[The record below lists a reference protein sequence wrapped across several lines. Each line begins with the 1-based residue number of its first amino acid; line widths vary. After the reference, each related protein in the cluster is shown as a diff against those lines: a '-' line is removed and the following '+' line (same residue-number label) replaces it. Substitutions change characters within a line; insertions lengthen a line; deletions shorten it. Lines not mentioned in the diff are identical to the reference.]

1 HDGFTLEAAESVL
14 GNAVDTVRGLVDQ
27 SLLSVKETPAGLRYR
42 MLETVREFGRMQL
55 VQADEAS
62 AAQAALRRWAS
73 VYVRAHGDRLA
84 STSQFEAIDALSA
97 EEINLA
103 DELRGAIADDDLP
116 SLVQLLAVLGL
127 FWTMRGEHVRLLVL
141 AQAVAD
147 AVSGWQPPPELA
159 DTALAAVGITLSNSV
174 MTGSQTTG
182 RLLDLLRGLGPDTG
196 GNVYLSGLIK
206 VMLAFDPVDDE
217 AFLPGLEQL
226 ADDPDR
232 HVAAAASQWLS
243 HTRENAGDPVGSLQ
257 AARRALALA
266 RDEDGP
272 WARAMPQTVLA
283 QLAMNMGDRAAAI
296 EYAQAAILV
305 MQRLGASDDEIEL
318 RTLLVHCAI
327 ADGRL
332 ADAEAELERIDRI
345 GESATVFGVP
355 AFQQLCHAELAL
367 ASGDLSAGLRAYRD
381 YVARMR
387 EQEFPGI
394 ARTGTEP
401 WVVAADA
408 IALTAHAY
416 YAKGDDEA
424 HGRTLFHD
432 CRERVL
438 TVFSSANTRLDY
450 PITGQLL
457 FALGAWSL
465 LRRAAPA
472 DDAVRLLVLAERFAY
487 ARLSPTV
494 QWERIEP
501 PAEEAAPGRIAGLRA
516 EYADRRLPD
525 LVAEA
530 RQAVERLLSL
540 QMPSVAPH

>member
-1 HDGFTLEAAESVL
+1 
-14 GNAVDTVRGLVDQ
+14 
-27 SLLSVKETPAGLRYR
+27 
-42 MLETVREFGRMQL
+42 
-55 VQADEAS
+55 
-62 AAQAALRRWAS
+62 
-73 VYVRAHGDRLA
+73 
-84 STSQFEAIDALSA
+84 
-97 EEINLA
+97 
-103 DELRGAIADDDLP
+103 
-116 SLVQLLAVLGL
+116 
-127 FWTMRGEHVRLLVL
+127 
-141 AQAVAD
+141 
-147 AVSGWQPPPELA
+147 
-159 DTALAAVGITLSNSV
+159 
-174 MTGSQTTG
+174 
-182 RLLDLLRGLGPDTG
+182 
-196 GNVYLSGLIK
+196 VYLSGLIK

-465 LRRAAPA
+465 PMMRCGCSYSPS
-472 DDAVRLLVLAERFAY
+472 D
-487 ARLSPTV
+487 SPTPV
-494 QWERIEP
+494 
-501 PAEEAAPGRIAGLRA
+501 
-516 EYADRRLPD
+516 
-525 LVAEA
+525 
-530 RQAVERLLSL
+530 
-540 QMPSVAPH
+540 

>member
-1 HDGFTLEAAESVL
+1 
-14 GNAVDTVRGLVDQ
+14 
-27 SLLSVKETPAGLRYR
+27 

-62 AAQAALRRWAS
+62 AARAALRRWATE
-73 VYVRAHGDRLA
+73 YANAHGDRLA
-84 STSQFEAIDALSA
+84 GTSQFEAIDALSA

-103 DELRGAIADDDLP
+103 DELREAIADDDRP

-159 DTALAAVGITLSNSV
+159 DAARAAVGITLSNSV
-174 MTGSQTTG
+174 MTGNQTTVQ
-182 RLLDLLRGLGPDTG
+182 LLELLRGLGPDTG
-196 GNVYLSGLIK
+196 SNVYLSGLVR
-206 VMLAFDPVDDE
+206 VMLAFDPAGDE
-217 AFLPGLEQL
+217 AFLPRLERL

-243 HTRENAGDPVGSLQ
+243 HTRENAGDPVGSMQ
-257 AARRALALA
+257 AAQRTLALA
-266 RDEDGP
+266 SDEDGP

-283 QLAMNMGDRAAAI
+283 QLATNMGDRAAAV
-296 EYAQAAILV
+296 EYARAALLV
-305 MQRLGASDDEIEL
+305 MQRIGATDDEIEL
-318 RTLLVHCAI
+318 RVLLVHCAI

-332 ADAEAELERIDRI
+332 ADAAAELERVDRI
-345 GESATVFGVP
+345 GETAAVFGAP
-355 AFQQLCHAELAL
+355 AFQWLCHAELAL
-367 ASGDLSAGLRAYRD
+367 ASGDLSAGLRTYRD

-408 IALTAHAY
+408 ITLTAHAY

-424 HGRTLFHD
+424 AGRTLFRE
-432 CRERVL
+432 CRERAL
-438 TVFSSANTRLDY
+438 TVLSSANTHLDY
-450 PITGQLL
+450 PVAGQLL

-465 LRRAAPA
+465 LRQAAPA
-472 DDAVRLLVLAERFAY
+472 DDAVRLLALAERFAY
-487 ARLSPTV
+487 SRISPTV
-494 QWERIEP
+494 QWEKIEP
-501 PAEEAAPGRIAGLRA
+501 IAEEAAPGRIAQLRA
-516 EYADRRLPD
+516 EYADRPLPG

-530 RQAVERLLSL
+530 RQEAERLLSL
-540 QMPSVAPH
+540 QMPPVAPH